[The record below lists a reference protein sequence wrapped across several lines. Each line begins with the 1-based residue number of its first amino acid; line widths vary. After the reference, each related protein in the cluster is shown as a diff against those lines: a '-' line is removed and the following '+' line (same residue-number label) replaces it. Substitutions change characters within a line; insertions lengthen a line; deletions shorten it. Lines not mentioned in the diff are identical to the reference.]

1 VEALAERRMD
11 VACVQDIQWRGS
23 GCRFFGAIG
32 KRYKL
37 FWMGSKAKTDG
48 VGIFVAEKW
57 VDSVVS
63 VERHGERAL
72 VLKMVLGDCLLN
84 VFTVYAPH
92 SGKPDEE
99 KERLWNEVFSLVSC
113 IPQYQMV
120 VFAGDM
126 NGHIGSSNV
135 GYDGTHGGFG
145 YGSRNAD
152 GSRILE
158 FADGLT
164 LVICNTLFTKQEAKL
179 VTYVAG
185 PDKKTWW
192 WNEEVAEA
200 VREKKIKYGKWKREN
215 TKEARMEYKKSRQN
229 AKRVIS
235 SAKEKKQNTHTH
247 NRLTVLSGT
256 TR

>member
-1 VEALAERRMD
+1 M
-11 VACVQDIQWRGS
+11 
-23 GCRFFGAIG
+23 G

-37 FWMGSKAKTDG
+37 FWIGSKAESDG

-63 VERHGERAL
+63 VERHSERVL
-72 VLKMVLGDCLLN
+72 VLKMGLSDCLLN

-92 SGKPDEE
+92 SGKPDEK
-99 KERLWNEVFSLVSC
+99 KESFWNKVFYLVSC
-113 IPQYQMV
+113 IPETELV

-135 GYDGTHGGFG
+135 GYGGTHGGFG

-158 FADGLT
+158 FADGLN

-185 PDKKTWW
+185 PVK
-192 WNEEVAEA
+192 
-200 VREKKIKYGKWKREN
+200 
-215 TKEARMEYKKSRQN
+215 
-229 AKRVIS
+229 
-235 SAKEKKQNTHTH
+235 
-247 NRLTVLSGT
+247 
-256 TR
+256 